1 MSALAAV
8 KAWLLSRIAL
18 TRGPDDALYLTFDD
32 GPDPRFT
39 RAILDVLDEYGVKA
53 TFFVIGKALAMYPD
67 LAADAVRRGHRIG
80 GHSFSHCDLRTLNR
94 TEIDA
99 DIAQLD
105 ALARLP
111 LYRPPYGGM
120 SVSALLALRAA
131 EKRIVMWSRESR
143 DSFAK
148 APDEVIANLAPT
160 AVQRGD
166 IILMH
171 DDTEVTVRAL
181 PTVLQNLTRA
191 GFRFALLPQ

>member
-1 MSALAAV
+1 MATLAAV

-39 RAILDVLDEYGVKA
+39 TAILDILDRYRVKA

-67 LAADAVRRGHRIG
+67 LAAEAVRRGHRIG
-80 GHSFSHCDLRTLNR
+80 GHSFAHRNLRDLTR
-94 TEIDA
+94 TEIDN

-105 ALARLP
+105 ALARFR
-111 LYRPPYGGM
+111 LYRPPYGGL
-120 SVSALLALRAA
+120 SLAALLALNAA
-131 EKRIVMWSRESR
+131 QKRIVMWSCESR

-148 APDEVIANLAPT
+148 TPDEVIARLAP
-160 AVQRGD
+160 AKVRHGD

-181 PTVLQNLTRA
+181 PTVLQNLIGA
-191 GFRFALLPQ
+191 GFRFAPLPQ